1 MDIWLEAD
9 QRAECVGDG
18 GVEVEEVVPRPL
30 EEGVEVISIIL
41 EEWALAVGRT
51 ERTPV
56 DPSPV
61 AVVADAH
68 VAHYSFVEPS
78 VIGLLHGYGE
88 RLRPVGCGD
97 QAAVAVGLLDEVVA
111 ALYVHALVAVHLLPP
126 LDRGEVGRT
135 EQSPTRK
142 GVGHVVVVVDWSQ
155 HPYLMFPTHVKRR
168 DQRMPLKPCRSGS
181 LDHQTKSGLPTM
193 WSSGTKPQ

>member
-1 MDIWLEAD
+1 MLRADCLAVVRQVEAIVEGCGKILGSLVDIWLEAD

-61 AVVADAH
+61 AMVADAH
-68 VAHYSFVEPS
+68 LLHSCLVESS
-78 VIGLLHGYGE
+78 VSGLLYGD
-88 RLRPVGCGD
+88 G
-97 QAAVAVGLLDEVVA
+97 
-111 ALYVHALVAVHLLPP
+111 
-126 LDRGEVGRT
+126 
-135 EQSPTRK
+135 
-142 GVGHVVVVVDWSQ
+142 
-155 HPYLMFPTHVKRR
+155 
-168 DQRMPLKPCRSGS
+168 
-181 LDHQTKSGLPTM
+181 
-193 WSSGTKPQ
+193 